1 MAFLRSTEVPPGL
14 TPILLPGERL
24 VTAVRAH
31 WAKLAEPVATTT
43 LGLVVAV
50 WVDSNVTKS
59 TQAIGT
65 VFWWIF
71 FALLAR
77 MLWCLLDWSHNWFV
91 ATDKRLLLRYGLIS
105 HKVAMMPLLKV
116 TDMSYVRSIPG
127 QFLGFGKFVLESA
140 GQDQALRE
148 VKWVPNPDQTYRDIC
163 AEIFHI
169 VPPPGD
175 EDFEE
180 IDVLPD
186 DPSLP
191 GGPTRGGGPVGS
203 GGDTAYPDVHRT
215 HNPIQDRLDS
225 YSRAVPIQRPADQP
239 ETVYESE
246 DRRQRRRGADTGP
259 IWPRSGD

>member
-1 MAFLRSTEVPPGL
+1 MAFLRSSEVPRGL

-43 LGLVVAV
+43 LGFVVAA

-59 TQAIGT
+59 TQALGT
-65 VFWWIF
+65 IFWWIF

-127 QFLGFGKFVLESA
+127 QFLGYGKFVLESA

-148 VKWVPNPDQTYRDIC
+148 VKWVPNPDRTYRDIC

-175 EDFEE
+175 EDFDGLGEPE
-180 IDVLPD
+180 I
-186 DPSLP
+186 
-191 GGPTRGGGPVGS
+191 GF
-203 GGDTAYPDVHRT
+203 PDVDAV
-215 HNPIQDRLDS
+215 HNPTSDRLDS
-225 YSRAVPIQRPADQP
+225 YSRAMPIQRPARRQTRRPQGGP

-246 DRRQRRRGADTGP
+246 DLKRRRRGADTGP
-259 IWPRSGD
+259 IWPSRESRRSDD